1 MQTINITQ
9 VCYSWLRTDEWLA
22 CAFDGTEMIAY
33 GVGSTVESA
42 YADCL
47 SNLETIEE

>member
-1 MQTINITQ
+1 MTTTTDITQ

-22 CAFDGTEMIAY
+22 CAFDGVEMVAY
-33 GVGSTVESA
+33 GVGPTIESA

-47 SNLETIEE
+47 VNIETL